1 MMSNGGVV
9 MVTGGTGFVGRVLI
23 DRLVRDKR
31 FIPRAASRRE
41 DRCSFGAGE
50 QVRIGDLGSDT
61 DWRAAVAGVSTVV
74 HLAARVHVMQES
86 EADSTDVFRK
96 ANVEGTLSL
105 ARQAVEAGVR
115 RLVFVSSIKV
125 NGEATLPDRAF
136 TPTDSP
142 RPQDPYAVSKWE
154 AEEGLRQLARQTGL
168 EVVIVR
174 PPLVYG
180 PGVRA
185 NFRRLINLVQRGLPL
200 PLGAVNNK
208 RSLVAVDNLVDLLTH
223 CIDHPA
229 AAGQTFLVSDGEDL
243 STPELIRRLAK
254 ALGRPARL
262 IAVPPA
268 LLRLAGRL
276 TRRAQEV
283 ERVIGSLQVD
293 ISHACETLDWRPP
306 VAVDEALRRMFL
318 PPRERWAKE
327 RDREEIL

>member
-1 MMSNGGVV
+1 MADGGVV
-9 MVTGGTGFVGRVLI
+9 MVTGGTGFVGRVLV
-23 DRLVRDKR
+23 DRLARDKR
-31 FIPRAASRRE
+31 FLPRAASRRQ
-41 DRCSFGAGE
+41 DRCSFGAVE
-50 QVRIGDLGSDT
+50 QVRIGDLGPDT

-86 EADSTDVFRK
+86 EADSTDAFRR

-105 ARQAVEAGVR
+105 ACQAVEAGVR

-125 NGEATLPDRAF
+125 NGEMTLPDRAF

-142 RPQDPYAVSKWE
+142 HPQDPYAVSKWE

-254 ALGRPARL
+254 VLGRPARL

-276 TRRAQEV
+276 ARRAQEV

-327 RDREEIL
+327 RDRQEIL

>member
-1 MMSNGGVV
+1 MVDDGIVL
-9 MVTGGTGFVGRVLI
+9 VTGATGFVGR
-23 DRLVRDKR
+23 RLTYRLARDKR
-31 FIPRAASRRE
+31 FLPRAASRHNDQSWPGGVE
-41 DRCSFGAGE
+41 VM
-50 QVRIGDLGSDT
+50 QIGDLGPDA
-61 DWRAAVAGVSTVV
+61 DWRAAVEGVSTVV
-74 HLAARVHVMQES
+74 HLAARVHVMHES
-86 EADSTDVFRK
+86 QAESIGAFRR
-96 ANVEGTLSL
+96 ANVEGTLGL
-105 ARQAVEAGVR
+105 ARQAVRAGVR

-125 NGEATLPDRAF
+125 NGEETLPGRAF
-136 TPTDSP
+136 TPMDSP
-142 RPQDPYAVSKWE
+142 NPQDPYAVSKWE
-154 AEEGLRQLARQTGL
+154 AEEGLRQLAQKTDL

-185 NFRRLINLVQRGLPL
+185 NFRRLINLVQTGLPL

-276 TRRAQEV
+276 ARRAQEV

-306 VAVDEALRRMFL
+306 VSVDEALRRTFQ
-318 PPRERWAKE
+318 
-327 RDREEIL
+327 